1 MPGEGKVNGQM
12 WTLNESNR
20 YILRTFGGFGFVRAR
35 NATMNRIEENEGN
48 NENGLSR
55 KAARFLQGE

>member
-1 MPGEGKVNGQM
+1 MSQIVIYCDLLED
-12 WTLNESNR
+12 LD
-20 YILRTFGGFGFVRAR
+20 LLRAR